1 MWFAGIG
8 DERCSMKR
16 LFDIVISSIGLL
28 ILLPLF
34 ALVSL
39 LIKVDSRGS
48 VFFWQERIG
57 KNFKPFRIYKFR
69 TMAAD
74 TEGTGS
80 LITVGGDSR
89 ITKVGRVLRASKI
102 DELPQL
108 LNVLKGEMSLVGPRP
123 EVRKYVQLFEADY
136 KKLLMIRPGITDP
149 ASIKYSSEETLLA
162 GSDNWE
168 EGYIGKIL
176 PEKIKLS
183 LQYADSHTVVTDL
196 KLIVK
201 TVLKTSPLHKKD
213 SRKRR
218 VS

>member
-1 MWFAGIG
+1 
-8 DERCSMKR
+8 MKR
-16 LFDIVISSIGLL
+16 LFDIVLSSIGLL

-39 LIKVDSRGS
+39 LIKVDSRGP
-48 VFFWQERIG
+48 VFFRQERVG
-57 KNFKPFRIYKFR
+57 KNFAPFRIYKFR

-74 TEGTGS
+74 TEGPGS

-89 ITKVGRVLRASKI
+89 VTKVGRVLRASKI

-149 ASIKYSSEETLLA
+149 AAIQYSSEETLLA

-168 EGYIGKIL
+168 EDYIGKIL

-183 LQYADSHTVVTDL
+183 LEYVDNHTVLTDI
-196 KLIVK
+196 KLIIK
-201 TVLKTSPLHKKD
+201 TVLKTSPLHRKT
-213 SRKRR
+213 SRKCQF
-218 VS
+218 S